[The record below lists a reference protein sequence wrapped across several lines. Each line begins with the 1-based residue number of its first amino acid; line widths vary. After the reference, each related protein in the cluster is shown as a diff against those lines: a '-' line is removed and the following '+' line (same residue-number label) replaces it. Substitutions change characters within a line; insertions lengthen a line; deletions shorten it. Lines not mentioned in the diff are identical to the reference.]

1 MLPVYRSHMKY
12 SSYIRKLAWA
22 YVFLLVNVNLQFNN
36 GSVINFTPAWIGLL
50 IIYMLWDSL
59 KIKGRREIT
68 VLALVLSAVV
78 WLLAFLGR
86 GSLLAGVICGVLIL
100 WINHM
105 VFGSLSEEAI
115 DLGYEEYGQKF
126 KKIRDAI
133 LVFYLLGAAC
143 ELFGYLVIITIICA
157 IVLLITAVYVC
168 IILFRYSRDLEKKG
182 D

>member
-50 IIYMLWDSL
+50 VIYMLWDSL
-59 KIKGRREIT
+59 KIKGRREIA
-68 VLALVLSAVV
+68 VVALVLSAVA

-86 GSLLAGVICGVLIL
+86 GSLLAGVICGVL
-100 WINHM
+100 
-105 VFGSLSEEAI
+105 I

>member
-1 MLPVYRSHMKY
+1 M
-12 SSYIRKLAWA
+12 
-22 YVFLLVNVNLQFNN
+22 
-36 GSVINFTPAWIGLL
+36 
-50 IIYMLWDSL
+50 
-59 KIKGRREIT
+59 
-68 VLALVLSAVV
+68 ALVLSAVA

>member
-1 MLPVYRSHMKY
+1 MKY

-50 IIYMLWDSL
+50 VIYMLWDSL

-105 VFGSLSEEAI
+105 
-115 DLGYEEYGQKF
+115 
-126 KKIRDAI
+126 
-133 LVFYLLGAAC
+133 
-143 ELFGYLVIITIICA
+143 
-157 IVLLITAVYVC
+157 
-168 IILFRYSRDLEKKG
+168 
-182 D
+182 